1 MKDKIRNFFKQTFDI
16 KNNFI
21 EWKMEQLARTET
33 LFVYMLA
40 IMHGVYIFAEIGN
53 LLRREVLPEYYEFV
67 FVSILRLLPIVT
79 VTVNYILYKKK
90 LISIYVYNYINN
102 FVMLF
107 VVVATGV
114 SKYFV
119 PKPDNPLGSIL
130 IDCII
135 SIMATIFMP
144 AIFSIFNFIICLTTI
159 VLMGIFLPETA
170 GVVKDTIMSLVPFG
184 IGMVIFVFSIDQNFR
199 KMHKYIGKI
208 KTMSVED
215 SLTGLYNR
223 NILKEKVYDKHSER
237 CSCSGCMLMLDID
250 HFKDVND
257 TYGHQT
263 GDDLLCRLSEILIQN
278 VRKEDWTVRFGGE
291 EFLIIFNELSLN
303 DAVTI
308 SERIR
313 TQVENC
319 ECVPKFTVSCGV
331 APFSSGNRF
340 ESVIKK
346 VDDKLYEAKKSGR
359 NRTCS

>member
-1 MKDKIRNFFKQTFDI
+1 MLNFIKQSFNI
-16 KNNFI
+16 KSEFI
-21 EWKMEQLARTET
+21 EWKLEQLHKTET
-33 LFVYMLA
+33 LFVYMLT
-40 IMHGVYIFAEIGN
+40 IMHGVYIFNELGA
-53 LLRREVLPEYYEFV
+53 LLSRPNIPEYYV
-67 FVSILRLLPIVT
+67 FVLVALMRLLPIT
-79 VTVNYILYKKK
+79 TLTINYILYKKK
-90 LISIYVYNYINN
+90 LVSIYTYNYINN

-107 VVVATGV
+107 VVIATGV

-119 PKPDNPLGSIL
+119 PKPNNPLGSIL

-144 AIFSIFNFIICLTTI
+144 AVFSVFNFVICLTTI
-159 VLMGIFLPETA
+159 VLMGKFLPETA
-170 GVVKDTIMSLVPFG
+170 GVVKDTITSLVPFG
-184 IGMVIFVFSIDQNFR
+184 IGMIIFVFSIDQNFR
-199 KMHKYIGKI
+199 KMHKYIRKI

-223 NILKEKVYDKHSER
+223 NILKEKVFDKHSER
-237 CSCSGCMLMLDID
+237 CSYSGCMLMLDID

-263 GDDLLCRLSEILIQN
+263 GDDLLCRLSGILSQN
-278 VRKEDWTVRFGGE
+278 VRKGDWTVRFGGE
-291 EFLIIFNELSLN
+291 EFLIIFNELPLK

-319 ECVPKFTVSCGV
+319 ECVPRFTVSCGV
-331 APFSSGNRF
+331 APFSSGTRF
-340 ESVIKK
+340 ESVIKN
-346 VDDKLYEAKKSGR
+346 VDDKLYEAKNSGR